1 VGKEEMKELTAA
13 TIDGE
18 IATGVVLVD
27 FWAEWCGPCRA
38 MSPILED
45 VEKIYVEKVKICKVN
60 VDNEME
66 IAASYGISSIPALLY
81 FKDGKLIK
89 QEIGTATKEH
99 VAGNLDTLL

>member
-1 VGKEEMKELTAA
+1 MKELTAA